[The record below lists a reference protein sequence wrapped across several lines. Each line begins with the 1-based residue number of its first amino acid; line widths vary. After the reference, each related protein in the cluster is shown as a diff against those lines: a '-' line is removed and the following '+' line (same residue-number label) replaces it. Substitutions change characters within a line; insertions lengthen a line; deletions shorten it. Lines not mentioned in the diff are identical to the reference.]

1 MARHFRETID
11 ADGVCL
17 ITLDRPERLN
27 ALTFDVYR
35 ELADRFAS
43 LAGDSRAHAVVITG
57 AGRAFCSGGDV
68 HDIIGRLVDMPHD
81 QVLAFTRLTG
91 ELIGNMHRLEKPIVA
106 AVNGIAA
113 GAGAVIVAASD
124 LRVFADSARIAF
136 LFTKVGL
143 TGADMGAGWLLPR
156 LVGQGRAAE
165 LLLLGD
171 TIDAHTA
178 ERYGLATRVVQLSE
192 CLPEAMA
199 LGKRLAQGPLA
210 ALASTKRLLRAEWL
224 MDLDHALEAEAQ
236 AQAGHLIQPDHRE
249 YHESFVGKRPAQFS
263 GARAAQTRQQGA
275 GASAGGA
282 DAAHAS
288 HRTTEDPRA

>member
-1 MARHFRETID
+1 MARHFREEID

-35 ELADRFAS
+35 ELTDRFAS
-43 LAGDSRAHAVVITG
+43 LADDNRAHAVVITG

-68 HDIIGRLVDMPHD
+68 HDIIGRLVDMPHE
-81 QVLAFTRLTG
+81 QVLAFTRMTG
-91 ELIGNMHRLEKPIVA
+91 ELIGNMHRLEKPIIA
-106 AVNGIAA
+106 AVNGVAA

-124 LRVFADSARIAF
+124 LRVFADNAKLAF

-156 LVGQGRAAE
+156 LVGQARAAE

-171 TIDAHTA
+171 SIDAPTA
-178 ERYGLATRVVQLSE
+178 ERFGLATRVVPGAQ
-192 CLPEAMA
+192 CLPEALA

-224 MDLDHALEAEAQ
+224 MDLDTALEAEAQ

-249 YHESFVGKRPAQFS
+249 YHASFVAKRPARFS
-263 GARAAQTRQQGA
+263 GARAAQDAPAADGA
-275 GASAGGA
+275 RDPHA
-282 DAAHAS
+282 D
-288 HRTTEDPRA
+288 RTAREPRA